1 MVMSLCM
8 KTFAMRL
15 RKLFQDKM
23 KQRDLGS
30 KQYRKS
36 TLSRKDLRNDPFVQF
51 DVWYRE
57 IESDNLNFPNA
68 FTLCTADSNGVPSS
82 RIVLLKDYDKDGFCF
97 YSNSLSRKGKDMN
110 SNPVASLCF
119 WWPEFERQVRVDGR
133 VSVLSDEVADQ
144 YFEGRPLQSRIG
156 AWVSK
161 QSQVLSSRAFLE
173 QEYARFST
181 QRKNRVTQR
190 PDFWKGYVVSPFRF
204 EFWQG
209 RENRLHDRFRYLLS
223 LDGGWSI
230 DRLYP

>member
-1 MVMSLCM
+1 M
-8 KTFAMRL
+8 KE
-15 RKLFQDKM
+15 
-23 KQRDLGS
+23 RDLGS
-30 KQYRKS
+30 RQYCKF
-36 TLSRKDLRNDPFVQF
+36 TLSRKDLRENPFVQF

-57 IESDNLNFPNA
+57 TVSGNVGFPNA
-68 FTLCTADSNGVPSS
+68 FTLCTADRDGVPSS
-82 RIVLLKDYDKDGFCF
+82 RIVLLKDYDNEGFRF
-97 YSNSLSRKGKDMN
+97 YSNSLSRKGREMD

-133 VSVLSDEVADQ
+133 VSLLSEEVADE
-144 YFEGRPLQSRIG
+144 YFAGRPLQSRIG
-156 AWVSK
+156 AWISK
-161 QSQVLSSRAFLE
+161 QSEVLASRSFLE

-181 QRKNRVTQR
+181 EQESKASQR
-190 PDFWKGYVVSPFRF
+190 PDFWKGYVVNPFRF